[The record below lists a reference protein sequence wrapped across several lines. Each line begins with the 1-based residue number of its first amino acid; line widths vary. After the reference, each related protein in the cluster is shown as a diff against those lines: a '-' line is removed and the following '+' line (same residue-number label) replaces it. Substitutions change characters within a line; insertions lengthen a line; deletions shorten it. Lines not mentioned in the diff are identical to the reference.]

1 MTDQK
6 TLKKP
11 YVPKIRNIE
20 DLIGAEYNPRRI
32 TGKEMDDLKDS
43 IKRFGITEF
52 PIVNMHPDRENIII
66 SGHQRTSACKELGI
80 EEITC
85 IEVNLS
91 KDLEMELNVRMNKSG
106 GKFDHDILDE
116 FFERDDLIQWGFL
129 EDELPV
135 IEVPEDLDIT
145 VENPVYPI
153 VPVLSEKYDYVI
165 IVANNEIDIAYL
177 ENYFELEKNES
188 YKNSKVAVGRVVS
201 FDKFKEKVRDER
213 VG

>member
-1 MTDQK
+1 MTK
-6 TLKKP
+6 RKP
-11 YVPKIRNIE
+11 YTPKVRDIN
-20 DLIGAEYNPRRI
+20 DLIGAEYNPRKI

-52 PIVNMHPDRENIII
+52 PIVNMNKDRENIII
-66 SGHQRTSACKELGI
+66 SGHQRITACKELGI

-85 IEVNLS
+85 VEVDLN
-91 KDLEMELNVRMNKSG
+91 KELEMELNVRMNKAG
-106 GKFDHDILDE
+106 GNFDYDILDK
-116 FFERDDLIQWGFL
+116 FFERDDLVSWGFL

-135 IEVPEDLDIT
+135 IELPEDLDVT
-145 VENPVYPI
+145 VDKPVYPI

-165 IVANNEIDIAYL
+165 IVAQNEIDIAYL
-177 ENYFELEKNES
+177 ENFFELEQNES